1 MSTQPTS
8 ATKDVRL
15 GLRLSD
21 HQRGMLQDASRAE
34 GTTVSEF
41 VLRHATIAAGQVL
54 ADRRS
59 FQLAPAEWDAFTSA
73 LDRPERELP
82 RLRALLQEPPP
93 EEA

>member
-1 MSTQPTS
+1 MSSRPTA
-8 ATKDVRL
+8 AT
-15 GLRLSD
+15 
-21 HQRGMLQDASRAE
+21 SRAE

-54 ADRRS
+54 ADRRG
-59 FQLAPAEWDAFTSA
+59 FQLAPQQWDAFVDA

-82 RLRALLQEPPP
+82 RLRALLEEPTL